1 MNAINEKNVQKVLD
15 FIKDFQR
22 QEGKSPSFRQI
33 QKGCG
38 FPTLSTAQKYV
49 ALLQKRNLI
58 DKNEQGRIVIPQN
71 LSIGPSNV
79 APVVGNIACGLPIL
93 AEENIEGT
101 FQLPTQI
108 FGNQKLMILH
118 ACGDSMIGVGIND
131 GDLIVAE
138 ICNTAENGD
147 IVVALLGDSATVKR
161 FYKKR
166 NHFVLHAENPK
177 YEDIITKELVIQGVV
192 KHVIHS
198 F

>member
-22 QEGKSPSFRQI
+22 QEGRSPSFRQI
-33 QKGCG
+33 KNGCG

-58 DKNEQGRIVIPQN
+58 EKNEQGRIVIPQN

-79 APVVGNIACGLPIL
+79 APIVGNIACGLPIL

-147 IVVALLGDSATVKR
+147 IVVALLGDSATVKT
-161 FYKKR
+161 FYKKK